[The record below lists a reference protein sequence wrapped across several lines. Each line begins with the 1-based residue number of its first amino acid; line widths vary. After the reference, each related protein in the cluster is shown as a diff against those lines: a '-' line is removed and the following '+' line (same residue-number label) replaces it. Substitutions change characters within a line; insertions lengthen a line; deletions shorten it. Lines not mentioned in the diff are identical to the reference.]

1 MIASDARHIDRLD
14 DCWNRI
20 GVWSR
25 QGASCPELKD
35 CVHCRNCA
43 HYSTAGRLMLER
55 AVPED
60 YREQWTQRLAT
71 PKQTAATAGNSALL
85 FRLGDEW
92 FALGSRCVSEVTQM
106 LGIHS
111 LPHCDVDLVKGVV
124 NIRGE
129 LKICVSLGSVLQL
142 EKSCESHATDHEI
155 LERMV
160 LIEKDEHSFVFPVS
174 EVEGIVRYSEQEL
187 RPLPATL
194 ANARSKITTGIVQ
207 WQNRQAGVLDHDLL
221 FYALARGLK

>member
-1 MIASDARHIDRLD
+1 MNATVMSRMDTLD

-20 GVWSR
+20 GVWSK
-25 QGASCPELKD
+25 QGATCAELEN
-35 CVHCRNCA
+35 CVHCRNCR

-55 AVPED
+55 PAPDEYV
-60 YREQWTQRLAT
+60 EQWTQRLAT
-71 PKQTAATAGNSALL
+71 PKRSEDTATHSALL

-92 FALGSRCVSEVTQM
+92 FALGSRCVSEITQM
-106 LGIHS
+106 LSIHS
-111 LPHCDVDLVKGVV
+111 LPHCDASLVKGLV

-129 LKICVSLGSVLQL
+129 LKICVSLGTILQL
-142 EKSCESHATDHEI
+142 GKSCESHFTDHEI

-160 LIEKDEHSFVFPVS
+160 LIEKDDQSFVFPVS
-174 EVEGIVRYSEQEL
+174 EVEGIVRYGDHEL

-194 ANARSKITTGIVQ
+194 ANARSKLTTGIVQ
-207 WQNRQAGVLDHDLL
+207 CREQQVGVLDSDLL